1 VVRTRRRATW
11 LCVIAAATI
20 TAPLLGST
28 VSSADGAPPIGP
40 GMSHIAAAPV
50 AQPPGALEVDVMNEA
65 VRGGEPELAINP
77 TDPQNLLLGHT
88 VVANNYANDSFQA
101 GFSTNVHGGLQSSSD
116 GGQTWTPDQ
125 APPFTVTEGPD
136 PFLEFIGHPGAT
148 GFTSKNMGGDPV
160 EASGPDGSLYA
171 GGVVVGPVI
180 TSGPIA
186 YDDEDQGGNTLGFE
200 VDQGAI
206 AVARSTDG
214 GKTFGP
220 TSTVLSDQEL
230 LGMVQRG
237 MHPSLG
243 GFGVNPFDRPWISV
257 DQSNGDVYIST
268 TAHPERYV
276 AVSHDHA
283 STWGP
288 VEALD
293 CDPAPTAT
301 TTDAVTC
308 GAYPES
314 GGGSIAAAL
323 GVLGAGYIA
332 GAAPGHSCPCAVFE
346 TSTDAGA
353 HWSRHVVADNLPDG
367 SDIFIAADSFNQ
379 GHFAVLV
386 LPGHSVPAGL
396 AGLSAGRN
404 VPQGV
409 AVVTTADSGNT
420 WSFPWLLGDEAAAH
434 ITNRPWISYTS
445 VKDGSGPT
453 GVLAVLWRNAYPPYN
468 PGSVLVPGTQ
478 NVFVAVSADNGATF
492 GAPVQLNSAASP
504 PPDPKQF
511 AEDDVSWVVVTTQY
525 VYGAWGDWRPTPGN
539 PVAPQAS
546 PPSGE
551 LNSWITRVPV
561 SSFG

>member
-1 VVRTRRRATW
+1 
-11 LCVIAAATI
+11 LGVIAAAALA
-20 TAPLLGST
+20 APLLGST
-28 VSSADGAPPIGP
+28 VSSASGGPPAGP
-40 GMSHIAAAPV
+40 TAAP
-50 AQPPGALEVDVMNEA
+50 AQAASAQAAGTLEVNVMNEV
-65 VRGGEPELAINP
+65 VRGGEPELAI
-77 TDPQNLLLGHT
+77 DPLAPQTLLLGHT

-101 GFSTNVHGGLQSSSD
+101 GFKGISGGLQSSFD
-116 GGQTWTPDQ
+116 GGQTWTADAT
-125 APPFTVTEGPD
+125 APLSETDPPN
-136 PFLEFIGHPGAT
+136 PFLLFTGHPGAT
-148 GFTSKNMGGDPV
+148 GFSGGCCGDPI

-171 GGVVVGPVI
+171 GGVFAGPVI
-180 TSGPIA
+180 ISGPISF
-186 YDDEDQGGNTLGFE
+186 DDEDSGNTLGFD
-200 VDQGAI
+200 VPQGGI

-220 TSTVLSDQEL
+220 TSTVLTDQEL

-283 STWGP
+283 QTWGP

-293 CDPAPTAT
+293 CDPLPAPNPN
-301 TTDAVTC
+301 DNVTC

-314 GGGSIAAAL
+314 GGGNIAAAK
-323 GVLGAGYIA
+323 GVIAAGYIA
-332 GAAPGHSCPCAVFE
+332 SAAPGRTCPCAIFE
-346 TSTDAGA
+346 TSTNAGA
-353 HWSRHVVADNLPDG
+353 NWSRHVVADHLPDG
-367 SDIFIAADSFNQ
+367 SDIFIAADSFNA

-386 LPGHSVPAGL
+386 LPGHTVAGGL
-396 AGLSAGRN
+396 AGLSASKD
-404 VPQGV
+404 VPFGV
-409 AVVTTADSGNT
+409 AVVTTANSGNS
-420 WSFPWLLGDEAAAH
+420 WSRPWLFGDEAGAH
-434 ITNRPWISYTS
+434 ITNRPWIAYTS
-445 VKDGSGPT
+445 TQDPAGPT

-478 NVFVAVSADNGATF
+478 NVFVAISKDNGATYS
-492 GAPVQLNSAASP
+492 APVQLNSAPSP

-525 VYGAWGDWRPTPGN
+525 VYGAWGDWRPTSGN

-551 LNSWITRVPV
+551 LNSWIARVPV